1 MIDVNDLVKEVEYIQ
16 THSVEIG
23 ILGDGGSVKGLS
35 GGSESETTVLIY
47 GSALEYGTSKMKPF
61 AYFRKAISDNSD
73 EIGDYVERVTSDV
86 LEGNLTGKQ
95 ALMQVGE
102 YVRGLIVQTIASA
115 GSWARSNSE
124 GYQKWKSKHYPNRAN
139 QPLILDGF
147 LIKSIRYKIIKG
159 GSIEF
164 TSDWAEI

>member
-1 MIDVNDLVKEVEYIQ
+1 MIDIDDLVKEVEYLQ
-16 THSVEIG
+16 SHSVEIG

-35 GGSESETTVLIY
+35 GGSESEITVLAY
-47 GSALEYGTSKMKPF
+47 GSVLEWGSSKMKPF
-61 AYFRKAISDNSD
+61 AYFRKALSDNSD
-73 EIGDYVERVTSDV
+73 DIGDYIERVTEDV
-86 LEGNLTGKQ
+86 LEGNLTGRQ

-102 YVRGLIVQTIASA
+102 YVRGLVIQTIASA
-115 GSWARSNSE
+115 GSWARSNTLQ
-124 GYQKWKSKHYPNRAN
+124 YQEWKSKHYPNRAN

-147 LIKSIRYKIIKG
+147 LIKSIRYKIKKG